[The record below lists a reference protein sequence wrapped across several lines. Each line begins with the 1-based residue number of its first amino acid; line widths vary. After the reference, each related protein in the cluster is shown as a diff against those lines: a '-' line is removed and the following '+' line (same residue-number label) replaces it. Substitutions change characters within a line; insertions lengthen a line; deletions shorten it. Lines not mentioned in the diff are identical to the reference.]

1 MSRRNRPYLT
11 PQQAYARVRRVEAG
25 IAALREARQEFRI
38 AGAKQAHAYVCRA
51 LKSALGAR
59 NHADGMLRE
68 AWRER
73 DATERLALEG
83 GA

>member
-1 MSRRNRPYLT
+1 MAKKRPYLT
-11 PQQAYARVRRVEAG
+11 PQQAYARVRRVEAAV
-25 IAALREARQEFRI
+25 AALREARQELRY
-38 AGAKQAHAYVCRA
+38 AGARQAHAYVARA

-73 DATERLALEG
+73 DETERLALEG